1 MKKSRIK
8 FSPEEKWLRKNLGKL
23 VKDRG
28 GEFVVVA
35 GEEGFVSV
43 SLKKALAQAKK
54 KYPKTQPLIM
64 EIPEE
69 KDFLH
74 VLIFFSLHHS

>member
-1 MKKSRIK
+1 MKKSKIK
-8 FSPEEKWLRKNLGKL
+8 LSPEQKWMRKNLGRL
-23 VKDRG
+23 VKTRG

-35 GEEGFVSV
+35 GKEGFVSL
-43 SLKKALAQAKK
+43 SLKKALDRAKK
-54 KYPKTQPLIM
+54 KYPKVRPLIM

-74 VLIFFSLHHS
+74 VLAFFSLYRL